1 MSNCYD
7 HSYKKNML
15 DSVYGTRKELK
26 NDMEEN
32 RRELTSWYYKQ
43 MRMYDYAFSN
53 FSEWYKEYAGD
64 SWEELNGEENK

>member
-32 RRELTSWYYKQ
+32 RRKLTSWYYKQ
-43 MRMYDYAFSN
+43 MHMYDYAFSN

-64 SWEELNGEENK
+64 SWKELNGEENK

>member
-7 HSYKKNML
+7 HSIKKNML

-43 MRMYDYAFSN
+43 MSLYDYAFSN
-53 FSEWYKEYAGD
+53 FDEWYREYAGD
-64 SWEELNGEENK
+64 SWEELNGKENK